1 MKLKKVISIFA
12 CSFLLAGGALLA
24 AQNAPSYLEA
34 KADTDIGEIT
44 FTTTRNESGGQWI
57 YFQATT
63 TNAMPQNWSD
73 EYYPVGDAGGVFLD
87 GVDLGA
93 IQLLKVPELGGD
105 YIYALNLAE
114 HALSAGD
121 AGATLKITGSWS
133 GNGYSFSIA
142 DYYRRWT
149 GSKWDYALEE
159 YDVISLMD
167 AGIADFESETINTEY
182 GLDRDSLHRNGF
194 GLNNDTQSF
203 IFQFE
208 FEAFGDMTET
218 LTIRIGNTSWGLG
231 HGIKLNINNHD
242 GDYSYMNIIEEK
254 ADAVV
259 QQSGWIQGN
268 DLSAGSSHI
277 IEFGAVKILNDSD
290 YFVMVNYDG
299 VTKYSAKWAIDSAV
313 RYNRVAMYYGGNN
326 IAVRNTIS
334 QEIGTEE
341 LIFDS
346 CNADGISFHT
356 TNDLIPGHSSW
367 ERYATPYV
375 VSNVQYNG
383 ANIAA
388 GKINYFKK
396 TSETGFYFGLT
407 SDLKIAPV
415 KGDILTIGGEFRIV
429 FETDCIKKF
438 SLAFVSYRFNGTTY
452 ERVYNPLDSLT
463 PSSADQLEAGN
474 LLSNIGRTNPS
485 DRKKTSVKN
494 FDQQV
499 VWDNDLGEEVDTLV
513 YKKDKN
519 DHTGIYFTNNN
530 KDTHGEFRVYFPGNG
545 YKTESKGYAMTQ
557 LTFDYI
563 LLDSDIT
570 SKTGRNHTIDSDGY
584 YHASTGDKTTKFTLQ
599 AMVKYAKDGNMYHD
613 YDIELVNDGQ
623 LHSVTFNLKY
633 CEVFGFAF
641 VLWNFDGTFFMSNVH
656 ADYLDYNASLES
668 FVGTKLQMYTL
679 TNNSENCANN
689 YAAAK
694 AAYNLLD
701 AADKAL
707 FNTHAAYGSAR
718 ARLSAWATAN
728 GETFDAVNGTL
739 GATRINPIINSENN
753 SVVIIALIASI
764 ITFTSVAGVVI
775 LRKKHQK

>member
-1 MKLKKVISIFA
+1 MKLKRITSIFA

-44 FTTTRNESGGQWI
+44 FSTTRNESGGQWI

-63 TNAMPQNWSD
+63 TNAMPQNWAD
-73 EYYPVGDAGGVFLD
+73 KYYPVGDAGGVFLD
-87 GVDLGA
+87 GVDLGVVE
-93 IQLLKVPELGGD
+93 LLKVPELGGD
-105 YIYALNLAE
+105 YIYALNLGT

-167 AGIADFESETINTEY
+167 AGIADFERQTINTEY

-254 ADAVV
+254 EDAVV

-299 VTKYSAKWAIDSAV
+299 VTKYSAKWTIDSAI

-407 SDLKIAPV
+407 SDLKITPA
-415 KGDILTIGGEFRIV
+415 KGDVLTIGGEFRIV
-429 FETDCIKKF
+429 FETDCIMKF

-463 PSSADQLEAGN
+463 ASSADQLEAGN
-474 LLSNIGRTNPS
+474 LLSNIGRTRP
-485 DRKKTSVKN
+485 DTHATSVKE
-494 FDQQV
+494 FDQKV

-519 DHTGIYFTNNN
+519 GHTGIYFTNSNSA
-530 KDTHGEFRVYFPGNG
+530 THGEFRVYFPGNG

-570 SKTGRNHTIDSDGY
+570 SSQGRNHTLTEDGY
-584 YHASTGDKTTKFTLQ
+584 YVGEFSNQTNKFTIQ
-599 AMVKYAKDGNMYHD
+599 ALVKYAKDGNMYHD
-613 YDIELVNDGQ
+613 YDVELVNDGR
-623 LHSVTFNLKY
+623 LHSITLNLAY
-633 CEVFGFAF
+633 SEVMGFCF

-656 ADYLDYNASLES
+656 ANYLEYNANLDS
-668 FVGTKLQMYTL
+668 FVGQSLKMYTYVG
-679 TNNSENCANN
+679 NGQCADYYDAAKTA
-689 YAAAK
+689 YAA
-694 AAYNLLD
+694 LTD
-701 AADKAL
+701 GEKAL

-718 ARLSAWATAN
+718 ARLAAWAVAN
-728 GETFDAVNGTL
+728 GETFDAANGTFS
-739 GATRINPIINSENN
+739 ATKINPVINSENN
-753 SVVIIALIASI
+753 SVIIVVLIAGI
-764 ITFTSVAGVVI
+764 ITLTGVAGVVI